1 MGLMAGKTRLI
12 PVKFSN
18 LSKIKSL
25 FPGWFFSILQFS
37 KPIQRKNKKTFV
49 TIDTPSR
56 TNKNVWR
63 KRRMAAKTDRM
74 VAWRNHIGHKLCRPS
89 LQSGLAQ
96 PTDVLYIFIVKIKR
110 NGVIL
115 HQIYS
120 VLKARRH
127 PVGLPVIKRQ
137 STTTCIMQDNQ
148 NKRELNALI
157 EQRSAIVTTLRDGM
171 SQTIVGQR
179 HLVDAL
185 IIGLLADGH
194 ILLEGVPGLAK
205 TLAIKTLSSLI
216 DADFSRIQF
225 TPDLLPADVVGTQI
239 YSQSREAFEVR
250 KGPVFA
256 HFVLADEIN
265 RAPAKVQSALLEAMQ
280 ERQVTIGDQTFALPS
295 PFLVMATQN
304 PIEQEGTYPLPEA
317 QTDRFM
323 LKVKLDYPEQDEETQ
338 IVKAHLDGRFET
350 AKTLPVAGAADI
362 VEAREAVKQI
372 YVDERIC
379 RYVADLVFATRT
391 PERYDL
397 PDLKPMIAYGGS
409 PRASI
414 NLALAARA
422 AAFMAGRGFVV
433 PDDVRGVVH
442 DVLRHRIGL
451 SYEAEA
457 NGLSTD
463 DIIDALTAK
472 VKVP

>member
-1 MGLMAGKTRLI
+1 
-12 PVKFSN
+12 
-18 LSKIKSL
+18 
-25 FPGWFFSILQFS
+25 
-37 KPIQRKNKKTFV
+37 
-49 TIDTPSR
+49 
-56 TNKNVWR
+56 
-63 KRRMAAKTDRM
+63 
-74 VAWRNHIGHKLCRPS
+74 
-89 LQSGLAQ
+89 
-96 PTDVLYIFIVKIKR
+96 
-110 NGVIL
+110 
-115 HQIYS
+115 
-120 VLKARRH
+120 
-127 PVGLPVIKRQ
+127 
-137 STTTCIMQDNQ
+137 MQDNQ

-350 AKTLPVAGAADI
+350 AKTLPVTGAADI

-391 PERYDL
+391 PERYDAT
-397 PDLKPMIAYGGS
+397 DLKTMIAYGGS

-457 NGLSTD
+457 NGLTTD
-463 DIIDALTAK
+463 DIIDELTAK